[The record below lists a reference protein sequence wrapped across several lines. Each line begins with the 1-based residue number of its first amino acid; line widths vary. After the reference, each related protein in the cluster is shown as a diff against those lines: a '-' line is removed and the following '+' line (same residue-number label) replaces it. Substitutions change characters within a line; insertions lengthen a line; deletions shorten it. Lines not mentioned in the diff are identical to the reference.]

1 MIQFMENLSSMI
13 PYLLRGLYHET
24 TSAAAALALA
34 LILNGYNL
42 KDHWRKFLLITLVAG
57 PASTLFFYFP
67 QSLRIISLVIM
78 YYLVLRFY
86 FRLSPGRTVIAFFS
100 LYFIFITGKLMFS
113 VILTLGFGVTMDLY
127 YEHPLINWLFPLS
140 YNVPII
146 FLAYLACKR
155 RWHLFSKSEEIKIP
169 PGYALPFVI
178 QTTLLTIIM
187 VELLFSFTGQ
197 SPMLEETIISLF
209 LLVSTLMSFVFIWQT
224 LKTAAHEA
232 ALTAQEKLAEEM
244 RREIGVLR
252 GQRHDF
258 INHVQIIT
266 ALLSEGRKEELA
278 RYVKALKEGL
288 LT

>member
-1 MIQFMENLSSMI
+1 MIQFMENFSSMI

-42 KDHWRKFLLITLVAG
+42 KKRWRKFLLITLVAG

-67 QSLRIISLVIM
+67 QPLRIISLVIM

-86 FRLSPGRTVIAFFS
+86 FRFSPGRTVIAFFS
-100 LYFIFITGKLMFS
+100 LYFIFITGKLLFS

-140 YNVPII
+140 YNIPII

-178 QTTLLTIIM
+178 QTTLLTITV

-197 SPMLEETIISLF
+197 SPMVEETIISLF
-209 LLVSTLMSFVFIWQT
+209 LIVSTLMSFVFIWQT
-224 LKTAAHEA
+224 LKTSAHEA
-232 ALTAQEKLAEEM
+232 VLTAQEKLAEEM
-244 RREIGVLR
+244 RREIDVLR

-266 ALLSEGRKEELA
+266 ALLSEGRREELA
-278 RYVKALKEGL
+278 RYVKALRED
-288 LT
+288 